1 MAVHQL
7 SADDFEE
14 VANKKNVRLLDVRE
28 EYEFKQGFIKGAEL
42 APSTRFREVLEDLKV
57 KKNEKVALYCR
68 TGSRSDFLA
77 RQMSRDGYKDIYNLE
92 MGLEEWLSFGKK
104 LVKK

>member
-14 VANKKNVRLLDVRE
+14 VIKNNKVRLLDVRE
-28 EYEFKQGFIKGAEL
+28 KYEFDQGFIKGAEL
-42 APSTRFREVLEDLKV
+42 APSTRFREALQDLKV
-57 KKNEKVALYCR
+57 KKNEKVAVYCR

-77 RQMSRDGYKDIYNLE
+77 RQMAHDGYGDIYNLE
-92 MGLEEWLSFGKK
+92 MGIEEWLDFGKK